1 VQAAEIVDHRF
12 HIRAPS
18 RQNTFFRA
26 AFCSVLYMLK
36 SSMSLERGYKNAD
49 PAKTLKKSGLQKQY
63 WKNVDKMWIKS
74 PYCPC
79 RPGDRPISRARGNG
93 Q

>member
-1 VQAAEIVDHRF
+1 VQAAVIVDYRF
-12 HIRAPS
+12 NIRA
-18 RQNTFFRA
+18 RAIQNTYFRA
-26 AFCSVLYMLK
+26 ASCSVLYMLK
-36 SSMSLERGYKNAD
+36 SSMSSERGYKNAD

-63 WKNVDKMWIKS
+63 WKNVDKMWMKT